1 MTASRHNA
9 AQHIGTAEKLGSQLH
24 MTLTQLMAD
33 ARGADG
39 LPVNAEQ
46 VVTVNVNPTLS
57 APGAQRSPSPV
68 ATEMPMALNRSG

>member
-33 ARGADG
+33 ARGANG

-46 VVTVNVNPTLS
+46 LVTVNVNPTLS
-57 APGAQRSPSPV
+57 APHASRQRPKRRHGR
-68 ATEMPMALNRSG
+68 A